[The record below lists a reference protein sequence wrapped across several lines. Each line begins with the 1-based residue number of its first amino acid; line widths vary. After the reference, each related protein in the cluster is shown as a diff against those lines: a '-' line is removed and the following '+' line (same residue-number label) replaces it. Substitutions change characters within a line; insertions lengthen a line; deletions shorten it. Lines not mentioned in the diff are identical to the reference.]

1 MKTMEDD
8 YLTQAVIGAIVD
20 RYEME
25 EILDILNIDAESLV
39 KLLND
44 QILDNLD
51 RFDVPN
57 Y

>member
-8 YLTQAVIGAIVD
+8 YFTQAVIGAIVD

>member
-1 MKTMEDD
+1 MEDD